1 MARANTTRIK
11 LGDVV
16 MDAVVK
22 ESPSFD
28 AEVTQK
34 PVEKGEDISDHM
46 KTKPYSLQLS
56 GSMVKDAAAKLQVL
70 LSYQK
75 EAKLLKYVGRGI
87 YTDMVI
93 TKLDTDHGV
102 KNAKGF
108 DYNMTISH
116 VKIAKPETF
125 EVNVKN
131 PKTKKQ
137 DAKTATKVKKKT
149 NSGRKQVKHR

>member
-11 LGDVV
+11 LEDVI

-46 KTKPYSLQLS
+46 QTKPYTIQLS
-56 GSMVKDAAAKLQVL
+56 GSMVNDAPAKIQTL

-93 TKLDTDHGV
+93 TKLETDHST

-149 NSGRKQVKHR
+149 NAGRKQVKRR